1 LDLSPYFP
9 QILIGL
15 IPLFSD
21 ETDLVGLWVAEVVE
35 WQRIR
40 SEIAHGGRWGGQ
52 GNLKLSDG
60 RAKLVI
66 VGIGDDGLAGLTE
79 AARRLIDAADVILG
93 APGTLS
99 LLESVHARKLALEP
113 DMSVALRQVREALSS
128 RRPVLVSSGD
138 PLFYGVARYLC
149 DRIGKDLF
157 EVVPHVSSMQLAFA
171 RIKESWEDAY
181 LTNLAGRPLEAV
193 VDRIRT
199 AEKVGLFS
207 SDECPPARLARGLL
221 DRGIDYFR
229 AYVCEN
235 LGSPDERV
243 TQATLADLA
252 GMEFDPLNVL
262 ILIRE
267 PNRPDRASR
276 ASRHRLF
283 GNPDD
288 AFAQSLP
295 KRGLITQA
303 EVRAIAL
310 AQLDI
315 RATSVVW
322 DIGAG
327 SGSVAIE
334 AAQLAFQGM
343 VYAVEPEPGDIALVE
358 ANAEA
363 FGVPN
368 VRLVVGR
375 APEVLAQLPQP
386 DAIFVGGTGRQVD
399 LVLSAAYARLCP
411 GGSMAVNV
419 ATIDGLA
426 AAHQTLK
433 GLSRD
438 VRVWNVSIARGI
450 DQMDRLRF
458 EAIAPTF
465 LLAVT
470 KGQETGD

>member
-1 LDLSPYFP
+1 
-9 QILIGL
+9 
-15 IPLFSD
+15 
-21 ETDLVGLWVAEVVE
+21 
-35 WQRIR
+35 
-40 SEIAHGGRWGGQ
+40 
-52 GNLKLSDG
+52 LSDG
-60 RAKLVI
+60 PSKLVI
-66 VGIGDDGLAGLTE
+66 LGIGDDGLAGLTE
-79 AARRLIDAADVILG
+79 AARRLVMSADLIMG
-93 APGTLS
+93 APSTLALVVS
-99 LLESVHARKLALEP
+99 APGRRQVLEP
-113 DMSVALRQVREALSS
+113 DMSAVLRQVRDALAA
-128 RRPVLVSSGD
+128 RKPVLVSSGD

-149 DRIGKDLF
+149 DRLGKDAF

-181 LTNLAGRPLEAV
+181 LTNLGGRPIEAV
-193 VDRIRT
+193 IDRIRT

-207 SDECPPARLARGLL
+207 SDECPPGRLATALL
-221 DRGIDYFR
+221 ERGIDYFR

-243 TQATLADLA
+243 TQAELSELA
-252 GMEFDPLNVL
+252 GMDFNPLNVL
-262 ILIRE
+262 ILIRK

-276 ASRHRLF
+276 AGRRRLF

-295 KRGLITQA
+295 KRGLITYA

-315 RATSVVW
+315 RPTSVVW

-334 AAQLAFQGM
+334 AAQLAHLGT
-343 VYAVEPEPGDIALVE
+343 VYAVEPEPGDIALVQ
-358 ANAEA
+358 ANAAE

-368 VRLVVGR
+368 VTTVLGR
-375 APEVLAQLPQP
+375 APEILAGLPEP

-399 LVLSAAYARLCP
+399 PVLTTAFSRLCQ

-419 ATIDGLA
+419 ATIEGLA
-426 AAHQTLK
+426 AAYHALK
-433 GLSRD
+433 SLAGS
-438 VRVWNVSIARGI
+438 VRVWNVTVARGI
-450 DQMDRLRF
+450 EQMDRLRF

-470 KGQETGD
+470 KRDEADD

>member
-1 LDLSPYFP
+1 MATV
-9 QILIGL
+9 
-15 IPLFSD
+15 SD
-21 ETDLVGLWVAEVVE
+21 A
-35 WQRIR
+35 
-40 SEIAHGGRWGGQ
+40 
-52 GNLKLSDG
+52 

-66 VGIGDDGLAGLTE
+66 LGIGDDGLAGLTE
-79 AARRLIDAADVILG
+79 SARRILMDSDLILG
-93 APGTLS
+93 APPTLS
-99 LLESVHARKLALEP
+99 LLEGLSTRKEALEP
-113 DMSVALRQVREALSS
+113 DMSLALRQVREALKQ
-128 RRPVLVSSGD
+128 RRPVLVSQGD

-149 DRIGKDLF
+149 DRLGKDLF

-181 LTNLAGRPLEAV
+181 LTSLAGRPIEAV

-199 AEKVGLFS
+199 AEKIGVFS
-207 SDECPPARLARGLL
+207 SDEHPPSRLSQELL

-243 TQATLADLA
+243 TQADLADLA
-252 GMEFDPLNVL
+252 GMDFDPLNVV
-262 ILIRE
+262 ILIRK
-267 PNRPDRASR
+267 PNRPDRAMR
-276 ASRHRLF
+276 GGRHRLF

-334 AAQLAFQGM
+334 AAQLAHQGI
-343 VYAVEPEPGDIALVE
+343 VYAIEPEPADVALIQ
-358 ANAEA
+358 ANAES

-368 VRLVVGR
+368 VRTVAGR
-375 APEVLAQLPQP
+375 APEVLATLPEP
-386 DAIFVGGTGRQVD
+386 DAVFVGGTGRQVD
-399 LVLSAAYARLCP
+399 TVLNAAYARLVP
-411 GGSMAVNV
+411 GGTLAVNV

-426 AAHQTLK
+426 
-433 GLSRD
+433 GGSSR
-438 VRVWNVSIARGI
+438 WIACDSR
-450 DQMDRLRF
+450 RSR
-458 EAIAPTF
+458 PRSCWR
-465 LLAVT
+465 
-470 KGQETGD
+470 

>member
-1 LDLSPYFP
+1 V
-9 QILIGL
+9 
-15 IPLFSD
+15 SD
-21 ETDLVGLWVAEVVE
+21 A
-35 WQRIR
+35 
-40 SEIAHGGRWGGQ
+40 
-52 GNLKLSDG
+52 

-66 VGIGDDGLAGLTE
+66 VGIGDDGMAGLTDS
-79 AARRLIDAADVILG
+79 ARHLVMTADLILG
-93 APGTLS
+93 TPAILS
-99 LLESVHARKLALEP
+99 LLQSAPGRKQALEP
-113 DMSVALRQVREALSS
+113 DMSLALRQVRESLTARS
-128 RRPVLVSSGD
+128 PVLASGGD

-149 DRIGKDLF
+149 DRLGKDQF

-181 LTNLAGRPLEAV
+181 LTNLAGRPIEAV
-193 VDRIRT
+193 IDRIRT

-207 SDECPPARLARGLL
+207 SDECSPARLARELL
-221 DRGIDYFR
+221 QRGIDYFR

-243 TQATLADLA
+243 TQAELGDLA
-252 GMEFDPLNVL
+252 SMDFNPLNVL
-262 ILIRE
+262 ILIRK

-276 ASRHRLF
+276 ARGHRLF
-283 GNPDD
+283 GNADD

-315 RATSVVW
+315 RPTSIVW

-334 AAQLAFQGM
+334 AAQLAHLGT
-343 VYAVEPEPGDIALVE
+343 VYAIEPEPADLALIQ

-368 VRLVVGR
+368 VRAVLGR
-375 APEVLAQLPQP
+375 APEVLAALPDP

-399 LVLSAAYARLCP
+399 LVLSTAYLRLEQ
-411 GGSMAVNV
+411 GGSLAVNV
-419 ATIDGLA
+419 ATIEGLA
-426 AAHQTLK
+426 TAYHTLRN
-433 GLSRD
+433 LTQE

-450 DQMDRLRF
+450 EQMDRLRF
-458 EAIAPTF
+458 EAQNPTY
-465 LLAVT
+465 LLAAT
-470 KGQETGD
+470 KRDESTD